1 MAQRLRAP
9 TALPKVLSSNPSN
22 HIVAQMSMP
31 FLVTSLSLSLSLSLS
46 VCVCVCVCVC
56 GVVLCMSLYV
66 SVCVY
71 VVCVVWYLSVCV
83 YLVMYVSIWCAG
95 LCGVCMCVIC
105 VCGVCVCVV
114 CMCLSLCLCVSMW
127 CVHVSMWCVCGIC
140 VSVCVCVSMWGV
152 VSMWCVCVCV
162 CVCVVC
168 LLFMDQMQAV
178 ITCSS
183 AMPATC
189 HAPHQDRHRLQPFE
203 TIGPKLDTFISCL
216 GHVSCHSIRK
226 TLGHCSVM
234 KAADQ

>member
-1 MAQRLRAP
+1 
-9 TALPKVLSSNPSN
+9 
-22 HIVAQMSMP
+22 
-31 FLVTSLSLSLSLSLS
+31 
-46 VCVCVCVCVC
+46 
-56 GVVLCMSLYV
+56 MSLYV

-114 CMCLSLCLCVSMW
+114 CMCLSLCL
-127 CVHVSMWCVCGIC
+127 
-140 VSVCVCVSMWGV
+140 CVSMWGV